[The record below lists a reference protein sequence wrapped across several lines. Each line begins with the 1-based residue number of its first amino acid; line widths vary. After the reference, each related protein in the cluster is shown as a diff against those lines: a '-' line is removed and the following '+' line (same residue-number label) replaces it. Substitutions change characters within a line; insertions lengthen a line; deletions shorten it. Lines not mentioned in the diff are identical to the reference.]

1 MAGSWLRCQPA
12 ASARRWL
19 LLYYLVGAASSAC
32 FQPPMRRGGR
42 LRGDAPAAASVQ
54 SKMVGS
60 PKVTAIGKRTGALPG
75 SESILIT

>member
-1 MAGSWLRCQPA
+1 M
-12 ASARRWL
+12 
-19 LLYYLVGAASSAC
+19 YYLVGAASSAC

-60 PKVTAIGKRTGALPG
+60 PKVTAIGKRTQDTGLDIFPKGAG
-75 SESILIT
+75 GRVQK